1 MWAITFLAVLGITLH
16 LVLVDPAA
24 PGAGALEPTTNGT
37 VQAEAISALEA
48 IAIAKETIG
57 TDDDAAVIPTTAAPA
72 PVTSTAPPT
81 GVVVKS
87 TELTL
92 VDAPAVTGGRD
103 QLVWIVRLGGSTDEG
118 IVSAKVYIA
127 AHTGEVLTWV
137 LEG

>member
-1 MWAITFLAVLGITLH
+1 MWVITFLAILGITLH
-16 LVLVDPAA
+16 LVLVDPVT
-24 PGAGALEPTTNGT
+24 PGAGSSEPTTSAG

-57 TDDDAAVIPTTAAPA
+57 TGDDVAVIPTTAPPEPTTLPA
-72 PVTSTAPPT
+72 SPT

-87 TELTL
+87 TELTH
-92 VDAPAVTGGRD
+92 VDAPAVTGGRNE
-103 QLVWIVRLGGSTDEG
+103 LVWIVRLGGSTHEG

-137 LEG
+137 LGG